1 MTTHRTVAPARR
13 LGLAAATAVVAVA
26 LVVPTTGAPA
36 AAAATATSAAPTAT
50 VTSAAASASATSD
63 SATTASATTV
73 AARATVARATVARAT
88 VAPPTEAGTPVVPG
102 SDADGTPLVAVTPT
116 STATQALRVDGAGL
130 GEVRVVPGDA
140 GSALLRV
147 RNDGPTAGTLTVS
160 IVDAEALRRTD
171 DDTWTDDAFYDDL
184 TVNGVPASQ
193 LEGRRTRIQEVPL
206 ARGATVD
213 VPLTYDLP
221 VEATTGN
228 TATVGERRF
237 SFDLL
242 LVIAGD
248 TPDGTGTTPD
258 PADPT
263 PAEPTPPA
271 VAGTTGRGGTGTTA
285 TVDRVG
291 GPLTRTGGVLAPDRR
306 PWLLLAGAALVVVA
320 GSAARALRRPAPTR
334 RAGG

>member
-1 MTTHRTVAPARR
+1 MTTHRFFAPARR
-13 LGLAAATAVVAVA
+13 LGLAGATAVVAAA

-36 AAAATATSAAPTAT
+36 AAAATVTST
-50 VTSAAASASATSD
+50 VTSASVTSA

-73 AARATVARATVARAT
+73 AGRATVAR
-88 VAPPTEAGTPVVPG
+88 PTEAGTPVVPG
-102 SDADGTPLVAVTPT
+102 SDVDGTPLVAVTPT

-171 DDTWTDDAFYDDL
+171 DDSWTPDAFYDDL

-213 VPLTYDLP
+213 VPLTYEFPL
-221 VEATTGN
+221 EATTGN
-228 TATVGERRF
+228 TAAVGERRF

-258 PADPT
+258 PADPNS
-263 PAEPTPPA
+263 ADPTSAA
-271 VAGTTGRGGTGTTA
+271 VPGTSGRGGTGTTA
-285 TVDRVG
+285 TVERVG

-306 PWLLLAGAALVVVA
+306 PWLLLAGATLVVVA

>member
-1 MTTHRTVAPARR
+1 MTTHRPVAPARR
-13 LGLAAATAVVAVA
+13 LGLAAATAVVAAA
-26 LVVPTTGAPA
+26 LVAPTTGAPA
-36 AAAATATSAAPTAT
+36 AAAATATSAAPAATAT
-50 VTSAAASASATSD
+50 SATAKTAAAQA
-63 SATTASATTV
+63 TV
-73 AARATVARATVARAT
+73 AAL
-88 VAPPTEAGTPVVPG
+88 PTEAGTPVVPG
-102 SDADGTPLVAVTPT
+102 SDVDGTPLVAVTPT

-160 IVDAEALRRTD
+160 IVDAEALRKTD
-171 DDTWTDDAFYDDL
+171 DDTWTPDAFYDDL

-228 TATVGERRF
+228 TAAVGERRF

-248 TPDGTGTTPD
+248 TPGGTGTTPD
-258 PADPT
+258 PTPADPT
-263 PAEPTPPA
+263 PAIVP
-271 VAGTTGRGGTGTTA
+271 GTTGRGGTGTTA
-285 TVDRVG
+285 TVERVG
-291 GPLTRTGGVLAPDRR
+291 GPLTRTGGVLPPDRR

>member
-1 MTTHRTVAPARR
+1 MTTHRPVAPARR
-13 LGLAAATAVVAVA
+13 LGVAAATAVVAA
-26 LVVPTTGAPA
+26 GLVVPTTGAPA
-36 AAAATATSAAPTAT
+36 AAAATATSTAPTAT
-50 VTSAAASASATSD
+50 ATSTATSAT
-63 SATTASATTV
+63 ATTV
-73 AARATVARATVARAT
+73 AGQATAVAL
-88 VAPPTEAGTPVVPG
+88 PTGAGTPVVPG
-102 SDADGTPLVAVTPT
+102 SDVDGTPLVAVTPT

-160 IVDAEALRRTD
+160 IVDAEALRKTD

>member
-1 MTTHRTVAPARR
+1 MTTHRFFAPARR
-13 LGLAAATAVVAVA
+13 LGLAGATAVVAAA

-36 AAAATATSAAPTAT
+36 AAAATATSAATSAASVAT
-50 VTSAAASASATSD
+50 VTSAATS
-63 SATTASATTV
+63 ASATTV
-73 AARATVARATVARAT
+73 AWRAAVAR
-88 VAPPTEAGTPVVPG
+88 PTEAGTPVVPG
-102 SDADGTPLVAVTPT
+102 SDVDGTPLVAVTPT

-160 IVDAEALRRTD
+160 IVDAEALRRTA
-171 DDTWTDDAFYDDL
+171 DDTWTPDAFYDDL

-213 VPLTYDLP
+213 VPLTYDFP

-228 TATVGERRF
+228 TAAVGERRF

-258 PADPT
+258 PAEAA
-263 PAEPTPPA
+263 PAEPSPDA
-271 VAGTTGRGGTGTTA
+271 VAGTTGHGGTGTTA
-285 TVDRVG
+285 TVERVG

>member
-1 MTTHRTVAPARR
+1 MTTHRFFAPARR
-13 LGLAAATAVVAVA
+13 LGLAGATAVVAAA

-36 AAAATATSAAPTAT
+36 AAAATVTSTATSAS
-50 VTSAAASASATSD
+50 VTSA

-73 AARATVARATVARAT
+73 AGRATVAR
-88 VAPPTEAGTPVVPG
+88 PTEAGTPVVPG
-102 SDADGTPLVAVTPT
+102 SDVDGTPLVAVTPT

-171 DDTWTDDAFYDDL
+171 DDSWTPDAFYDDL

-213 VPLTYDLP
+213 VPLTYEFPL
-221 VEATTGN
+221 EATTGN
-228 TATVGERRF
+228 TAAVGERRF

-248 TPDGTGTTPD
+248 TPDGTGTTLDPTD
-258 PADPT
+258 PTSADPTPADPT
-263 PAEPTPPA
+263 PAA
-271 VAGTTGRGGTGTTA
+271 VPGTTGRGGTGTTA
-285 TVDRVG
+285 TVERVA

-306 PWLLLAGAALVVVA
+306 PWLLLAGATLVVVA

>member
-1 MTTHRTVAPARR
+1 M
-13 LGLAAATAVVAVA
+13 
-26 LVVPTTGAPA
+26 
-36 AAAATATSAAPTAT
+36 
-50 VTSAAASASATSD
+50 
-63 SATTASATTV
+63 
-73 AARATVARATVARAT
+73 
-88 VAPPTEAGTPVVPG
+88 
-102 SDADGTPLVAVTPT
+102 TPT

-171 DDTWTDDAFYDDL
+171 DDTWTPDGFYDDL

-221 VEATTGN
+221 VAATTGN
-228 TATVGERRF
+228 TAAVGERRF

-263 PAEPTPPA
+263 SAEPTPAAAP
-271 VAGTTGRGGTGTTA
+271 GTTGRGGTGTTA
-285 TVDRVG
+285 TVEWVA
-291 GPLTRTGGVLAPDRR
+291 GPLTRTGGVLA
-306 PWLLLAGAALVVVA
+306 
-320 GSAARALRRPAPTR
+320 
-334 RAGG
+334 

>member
-1 MTTHRTVAPARR
+1 MTTHRPVAPARR
-13 LGLAAATAVVAVA
+13 LGVAAATAVVAAA

-36 AAAATATSAAPTAT
+36 VAAATATSAAPAATAT
-50 VTSAAASASATSD
+50 SATAKTAAAQA
-63 SATTASATTV
+63 TV
-73 AARATVARATVARAT
+73 AAL
-88 VAPPTEAGTPVVPG
+88 PTEAGTPVVPG
-102 SDADGTPLVAVTPT
+102 SDVDGTPLVAVTPT

-160 IVDAEALRRTD
+160 IVDAEALRKTD
-171 DDTWTDDAFYDDL
+171 DDTWTPDAFYDDL

-228 TATVGERRF
+228 TAAVGERRF

-263 PAEPTPPA
+263 PAEPTPAA
-271 VAGTTGRGGTGTTA
+271 VPGTTGRGGTGTTA
-285 TVDRVG
+285 TVERVG
-291 GPLTRTGGVLAPDRR
+291 GPLTRTGGVLAPDPR
-306 PWLLLAGAALVVVA
+306 PWLLLAGATLVVVA
-320 GSAARALRRPAPTR
+320 GSAARALRRPAPTH

>member
-1 MTTHRTVAPARR
+1 MTTHRFFAPARR
-13 LGLAAATAVVAVA
+13 LGLAGATAVVAAA

-36 AAAATATSAAPTAT
+36 VAAASATSAATSAASVAT
-50 VTSAAASASATSD
+50 VTSAATSASATS
-63 SATTASATTV
+63 ASATTV
-73 AARATVARATVARAT
+73 AARVAVAR
-88 VAPPTEAGTPVVPG
+88 PTEAGTPVVPG
-102 SDADGTPLVAVTPT
+102 SDVDGTPLVAVTPT

-160 IVDAEALRRTD
+160 IVDAEALRKTD
-171 DDTWTDDAFYDDL
+171 DDTWTPDAFYDDL

-213 VPLTYDLP
+213 VPLTYEFP

-228 TATVGERRF
+228 TAAVGERRF

-258 PADPT
+258 PADPPSADPT
-263 PAEPTPPA
+263 PADPTSAA
-271 VAGTTGRGGTGTTA
+271 VPGTTGRGGAGTTA
-285 TVDRVG
+285 TVERVG

-306 PWLLLAGAALVVVA
+306 PWLLLAGATLVVVA

-334 RAGG
+334 RTGG

>member
-1 MTTHRTVAPARR
+1 MTTHRFFAPARR
-13 LGLAAATAVVAVA
+13 LGLAGATAVVAAA
-26 LVVPTTGAPA
+26 LVVPTTDAPA
-36 AAAATATSAAPTAT
+36 AAAATVTSTATSAS
-50 VTSAAASASATSD
+50 VTSA

-73 AARATVARATVARAT
+73 AGRATVAR
-88 VAPPTEAGTPVVPG
+88 PTEAGTPVVPG
-102 SDADGTPLVAVTPT
+102 SDVDGTPLVAVTPT

-171 DDTWTDDAFYDDL
+171 DDTWTPDAFYDDL

-228 TATVGERRF
+228 TAAVGERRF

-263 PAEPTPPA
+263 SAEPTPAA
-271 VAGTTGRGGTGTTA
+271 VPGTTGRGGAGTTA
-285 TVDRVG
+285 TVERVG
-291 GPLTRTGGVLAPDRR
+291 GPLTRTGGVIAPDRR
-306 PWLLLAGAALVVVA
+306 PWLLLAGATLVVVA

>member
-13 LGLAAATAVVAVA
+13 LGLAAATATAVVAVA

-36 AAAATATSAAPTAT
+36 ARAATPTSAASGAT
-50 VTSAAASASATSD
+50 VTSAAASASAT
-63 SATTASATTV
+63 TASAT
-73 AARATVARATVARAT
+73 TVARAT

-102 SDADGTPLVAVTPT
+102 SDVDGTPLVAVTPT

-160 IVDAEALRRTD
+160 IVDAEALRKTD
-171 DDTWTDDAFYDDL
+171 DDTWTPDAFYDDL

-242 LVIAGD
+242 LVIAGV

-258 PADPT
+258 LADPTSADPTPADPT
-263 PAEPTPPA
+263 PAA
-271 VAGTTGRGGTGTTA
+271 VPGATGRGGTGTTA
-285 TVDRVG
+285 PVERVG

>member
-36 AAAATATSAAPTAT
+36 VAAATATSAAPAATAT
-50 VTSAAASASATSD
+50 SATAKTAAAQA
-63 SATTASATTV
+63 TV
-73 AARATVARATVARAT
+73 AAL
-88 VAPPTEAGTPVVPG
+88 PTEAGTPVVPG
-102 SDADGTPLVAVTPT
+102 SDVDGTPLVAVTPT

-160 IVDAEALRRTD
+160 IVDAEALRKTD
-171 DDTWTDDAFYDDL
+171 DDTWTPDAFYDDL

-228 TATVGERRF
+228 TAAVGERRF

-263 PAEPTPPA
+263 PATVP
-271 VAGTTGRGGTGTTA
+271 GTTGRGGTGTTA
-285 TVDRVG
+285 TVERVG

-320 GSAARALRRPAPTR
+320 GSAARALRRPAPIR